1 MLIFP
6 CQELSMYMYTVCH
19 NTGIVIVSVEF
30 LEVNFALVA
39 SSSTAV
45 GSVSERWYCSLTDS
59 CKSLCN

>member
-1 MLIFP
+1 
-6 CQELSMYMYTVCH
+6 MYMYTVCH
-19 NTGIVIVSVEF
+19 KTGIVIVSVEF